1 METGKRALGF
11 GMVLALVVGNMIGS
25 GVYLLPATLAPLGIN
40 ALAGWAATIIGAMSL
55 AWVFAR
61 LSAKIPKAGGPYAYV
76 EAAFGRGAGF
86 AVAWS
91 YWVSVWT
98 GNAAIAVAAVSALS
112 SPLIFLRQPAMAAGA
127 ALALVW
133 ALVYVN
139 VRGVALAGHVQVITA
154 IAKLVPLGLVM
165 LLGAWYLLP
174 AAHVAAAVPLAV
186 PLTGGLI
193 AQAAALTF
201 WGFLGVEAATVP
213 ADKVIDPER
222 NVPRATMLGTG
233 LTGVIY
239 FSIAATLLYF
249 VPSQMLAQSPAPVAD
264 FLGRSF
270 GPLAA
275 DAIALFAAVSAL
287 GALNGF
293 ILLQG
298 EMPLAMAR
306 GKVFPA
312 WFAKETPQ
320 GTPARAHLLSGIL
333 LSAVMLLSYSGSTA
347 NLFAAVIEISLAAG
361 LLAYFASAL
370 AALKLV
376 RGEWTV
382 VVAATIAASY
392 VAWIVW
398 GLGLRADAWGLAL
411 LAAGAP
417 IYWSMRGAVG
427 ENLVQGQGAD
437 LSVR

>member
-1 METGKRALGF
+1 MPVAAVYADTMTSGKPALGF

-40 ALAGWAATIIGAMSL
+40 ALAGWAATIVGALSL

-76 EAAFGRGAGF
+76 EAAFGSGAGF

-91 YWVSVWT
+91 YWTSVWT
-98 GNAAIAVAAVSALS
+98 GNAAIAVAAISALS
-112 SPLIFLRQPAMAAGA
+112 SPLTFLRQPAMAAGA

-133 ALVYVN
+133 ALVYIN
-139 VRGVALAGHVQVITA
+139 VRGVALAGHVQVVTA
-154 IAKLVPLGLVM
+154 IAKLVPLALVI

-174 AAHVAAAVPLAV
+174 AAHVAVVAPIAVPLN
-186 PLTGGLI
+186 GGLI

-213 ADKVIDPER
+213 ADKVVDPER
-222 NVPRATMLGTG
+222 NVPRATMLGTAF
-233 LTGVIY
+233 TGAIY

-249 VPSQMLAQSPAPVAD
+249 VPSQTLAQSPAPVAD
-264 FLGRSF
+264 FLGRGF
-270 GPLAA
+270 GPIAA
-275 DAIALFAAVSAL
+275 DAMAVFAAVSAL

-293 ILLQG
+293 TLLQG
-298 EMPLAMAR
+298 EMPWAMAR

-312 WFAKETPQ
+312 WFARETPQ
-320 GTPARAHLLSGIL
+320 GTPARAHLLSGVL
-333 LSAVMLLSYSGSTA
+333 LSAVMLLNYSGSTA

-361 LLAYFASAL
+361 MLAYFASAL

-382 VVAATIAASY
+382 VLAAIIAAGY
-392 VAWIVW
+392 VAWMVW

-417 IYWSMRGAVG
+417 IYASMR
-427 ENLVQGQGAD
+427 
-437 LSVR
+437 LSQRR

>member
-1 METGKRALGF
+1 
-11 GMVLALVVGNMIGS
+11 MVLALVVGNMIGS
-25 GVYLLPATLAPLGIN
+25 GVYLLPATLAPLGLN
-40 ALAGWAATIIGAMSL
+40 ALFGWAATIVGALSL
-55 AWVFAR
+55 AWVFAS

-76 EAAFGRGAGF
+76 GAAFGPGAGF

-98 GNAAIAVAAVSALS
+98 GNAAIAVAAISALS
-112 SPLIFLRQPAMAAGA
+112 SPLVFLRQPAMAAGA

-139 VRGVALAGHVQVITA
+139 VRGVALAGHVQVVTA
-154 IAKLVPLGLVM
+154 VAKLVPLALVM

-174 AAHVAAAVPLAV
+174 AAHVAAVSPVAVPLSGARV
-186 PLTGGLI
+186 

-213 ADKVIDPER
+213 ADKVRDPER
-222 NVPRATMLGTG
+222 NVPRATMLGTAF
-233 LTGVIY
+233 TGVVY

-249 VPSQMLAQSPAPVAD
+249 VPSQVLAQSPAPVAD

-275 DAIALFAAVSAL
+275 GAMAVFAAISAV

-293 ILLQG
+293 TLLQG
-298 EMPLAMAR
+298 EMPWAMAR
-306 GKVFPA
+306 GGVFPA
-312 WFAKETPQ
+312 WFGRETPQ
-320 GTPARAHLLSGIL
+320 GTPARAHVVSGVL
-333 LSAVMLLSYSGSTA
+333 LSAVMLLNYSGSTA

-361 LLAYFASAL
+361 MLAYFASAL

-376 RGEWTV
+376 RGEPV
-382 VVAATIAASY
+382 LAAAAMLAAGY
-392 VAWIVW
+392 VAWMVW
-398 GLGLRADAWGLAL
+398 GLGLRADAWGLVL

-417 IYWSMRGAVG
+417 IYGSMR
-427 ENLVQGQGAD
+427 
-437 LSVR
+437 LSRRDRVRSCRSAEQPDDIAQL

>member
-1 METGKRALGF
+1 
-11 GMVLALVVGNMIGS
+11 MVLALVVGNMIGS
-25 GVYLLPATLAPLGIN
+25 GVYLLPATLAPLGLN
-40 ALAGWAATIIGAMSL
+40 ALFGWAATIVGALSL

-76 EAAFGRGAGF
+76 GAAFGPGAGF

-98 GNAAIAVAAVSALS
+98 GNAAIAVAAISALS
-112 SPLIFLRQPAMAAGA
+112 SPLVFLRQPAMAAGA

-139 VRGVALAGHVQVITA
+139 VRGVALAGHVQVVTA
-154 IAKLVPLGLVM
+154 VAKLVPLALVM

-174 AAHVAAAVPLAV
+174 AAHVAAVSPVAVPLSGARV
-186 PLTGGLI
+186 

-213 ADKVIDPER
+213 ADKVRDPER
-222 NVPRATMLGTG
+222 NVPRATMLGTAF
-233 LTGVIY
+233 TGVVY

-249 VPSQMLAQSPAPVAD
+249 VPSQVLAQSPAPVAD

-275 DAIALFAAVSAL
+275 GAMAVFAAISAL

-293 ILLQG
+293 TLLQG
-298 EMPLAMAR
+298 EMPWAMAR
-306 GKVFPA
+306 GGVFPA
-312 WFAKETPQ
+312 WFGRETPQ
-320 GTPARAHLLSGIL
+320 GTPARAHVVSGVL
-333 LSAVMLLSYSGSTA
+333 LSAVMLLNYSGSTA

-361 LLAYFASAL
+361 MLAYFASAL

-376 RGEWTV
+376 RGEPV
-382 VVAATIAASY
+382 LAAAAMLAAGY
-392 VAWIVW
+392 VAWMVW

-417 IYWSMRGAVG
+417 IYGSMR
-427 ENLVQGQGAD
+427 
-437 LSVR
+437 LSRRDRVRSCRSAEQPDDIAQL